1 MIYQNVELHNV
12 AEVRPVAS
20 GGVRLQRVP
29 ERVRQELNEKAQ
41 ERVLNPDCAEIR
53 FVCDGPMARIVVSS
67 EEMTEAILFHGD
79 FQSPGRFTISKEG
92 QTIDVTTPE
101 RLLMLDASFHKRM
114 AFSPRVS
121 RLVLGGSIARAPVI
135 LHEVQGD
142 GIRPPTPEELPRLRY
157 LAYGT
162 SITHGSSATA
172 THLSYVA
179 QAARR
184 LRADVINLGVGGSAY
199 CERAMANYIAGR
211 EDWHLCT
218 LALSVNMIGAGFSL
232 DAFYE
237 RVSYMVDTVAGADTR
252 RPVACITVYPHCR
265 DFGPEFTSPQDKG
278 TSEEYRQRLRDA
290 VRACPHPNVHLIEGA
305 EILSDITG
313 LTGDLVHPGDHGMIQ
328 MGENLAA
335 RLKPLVEGML

>member
-29 ERVRQELNEKAQ
+29 EQVRLGLNEKAQ

-53 FVCDGPMARIVVSS
+53 FLSDGPVARIALSS

-79 FQSPGRFTISKEG
+79 FQSPGRITISQEV
-92 QTIDVTTPE
+92 QTIEVTTPE
-101 RLLMLDASFHKRM
+101 RLLMLDASFREQM
-114 AFSPRVS
+114 AFSPRVF
-121 RLVLGGSIARAPVI
+121 RLVMGGSIARAPVI
-135 LHEVQGD
+135 LHGVQGN
-142 GIRPPTPEELPRLRY
+142 GVRPPAREDLPRLRY

-172 THLSYVA
+172 VHLSYVA

-184 LRADVINLGVGGSAY
+184 LKADVINLGVGGSAY
-199 CERAMANYIAGR
+199 CERAMADYIAAR
-211 EDWHLCT
+211 DDWHLCT

-252 RPVACITVYPHCR
+252 RPVACITIYPHCR
-265 DFGPEFTSPQDKG
+265 DFDPRFTSPQDKG
-278 TSEEYRQRLRDA
+278 TAEEYRQRLRDA
-290 VRACPHPNVHLIEGA
+290 VRACPHPNVHLLEGS

-313 LTGDLVHPGDHGMIQ
+313 LTGDLVHPGDLGMIQ
-328 MGENLAA
+328 MGENLAV
-335 RLKPLVEGML
+335 RLKPLVEGLL